1 MARRIAGC
9 LVLVALA
16 GMFAV
21 GPAVAQSSSGGGL
34 EVTTPPARPTPEF
47 GLEPTMPLEQ
57 QGSRDQEFFPGLV
70 RSRHEPAFVKP
81 FVGNVPVSTSSS
93 IRLGLSGWTSPAL
106 PADTR
111 NEAAGGAAFGLSILW
126 GRPNPEATPSG
137 PESLR

>member
-9 LVLVALA
+9 LVLVVLA

-21 GPAVAQSSSGGGL
+21 GPAGAQSSGGGL

-57 QGSRDQEFFPGLV
+57 QGSRDQEFYPTQV
-70 RSRHEPAFVKP
+70 KSRHEPAFVKP

-111 NEAAGGAAFGLSILW
+111 NEAAGGAAFGITILW
-126 GRPNPEATPSG
+126 GRPNPQAAPPAAET
-137 PESLR
+137 LR